1 MLATIV
7 IESAS
12 IKKGRFMV
20 LVTIPYVAENHIYAA
35 SNYNF
40 VVTAGISLWYTA
52 PYSIA
57 G

>member
-40 VVTAGISLWYTA
+40 VVTAGISLSYTA